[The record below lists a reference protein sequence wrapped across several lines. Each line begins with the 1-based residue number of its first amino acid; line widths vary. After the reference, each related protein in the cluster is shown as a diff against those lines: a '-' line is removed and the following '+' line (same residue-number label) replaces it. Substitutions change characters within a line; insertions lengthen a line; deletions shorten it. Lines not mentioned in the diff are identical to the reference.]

1 MVFGMHK
8 HYIKEIFTEYWDPHQ
23 LNIAQAY
30 GNKKFYD
37 HLQKIGMMGTQVDL
51 VNKYAHP
58 SVKKYKKELVKNIMA
73 KKSTGPP
80 ISHTKP
86 GAHGSHAASHGHSNH
101 SAAKQLHKDVKKTE
115 KGVKKVDKKIDKFFD
130 KVAKIFD

>member
-8 HYIKEIFTEYWDPHQ
+8 HYIKEIFTEFWDPHQ

-58 SVKKYKKELVKNIMA
+58 SVKKYKKQLVRDVMA
-73 KKSTGPP
+73 KKSTGPTS
-80 ISHTKP
+80 SHSKP
-86 GAHGSHAASHGHSNH
+86 NHGAPASHGSSSHSNSNH
-101 SAAKQLHKDVKKTE
+101 STAK
-115 KGVKKVDKKIDKFFD
+115 
-130 KVAKIFD
+130 